1 MNKQIGY
8 GLLLLAAL
16 VAPYIG
22 YPVFLMKLLCF
33 ALFASA
39 FNLLI
44 GFTGLLS
51 FGHAAFFGTAGYVAG
66 NALKNWGMP
75 VELGILAGVVAAAL
89 VGFVIGGMGSILGSI
104 VTGLGLGVIEGL
116 TRVFYPEFSSTV
128 VFLVMVIV
136 LLLRPA
142 GLFGKEK

>member
-1 MNKQIGY
+1 MDKRIGY
-8 GLLLLAAL
+8 GVALVVAL
-16 VAPYIG
+16 VAPFVG

-66 NALKNWGMP
+66 NALKAWGLP
-75 VELGILAGVVAAAL
+75 FELGVLAGVAGAAL
-89 VGFVIGGMGSILGSI
+89 VG
-104 VTGLGLGVIEGL
+104 
-116 TRVFYPEFSSTV
+116 
-128 VFLVMVIV
+128 LVMGALAI
-136 LLLRPA
+136 RAPA
-142 GLFGKEK
+142 SIFR